1 MPSGYCKYV
10 KTIAKAV
17 TLAAGR
23 GTRMKGLTADCPK
36 PMLPLGDRPM
46 LAHQIERLEEAGVR
60 EILIVVGYKAEIVKD
75 YFAEHPPA
83 KATLSYVTQVK
94 QDGTGSAAL
103 LAREF
108 VGDDGFLMV
117 YGDNLVDSAVY
128 REMISRADG
137 AEMVLSV
144 KWVEDPYQG
153 GAVYTDGDR
162 VTKIIEKPEQGTST
176 TNWNNAGI
184 YIFRPSVFAAQEKM
198 GLSPRGEYELTDAV
212 HEVINSGK
220 PVSWYAIEGFWRDV
234 GRPEDLSHATE
245 FVEDE

>member
-1 MPSGYCKYV
+1 ME
-10 KTIAKAV
+10 TITKAV

-23 GTRMKGLTADCPK
+23 GTRMKDLTADCPK

-46 LAHQIERLEEAGVR
+46 LAHQIERLEAAGIR
-60 EILIVVGYKAEIVKD
+60 EVLIVVGYREDIVKD
-75 YFAEHPPA
+75 YFAANPPA
-83 KATLSYVTQVK
+83 QATLSYVTQVK

-103 LAREF
+103 LARDF
-108 VGDDGFLMV
+108 VGYDAFLMT
-117 YGDNLVDSAVY
+117 YGDNLVEPEVY
-128 REMISRADG
+128 SEMLARAAG

-144 KWVEDPYQG
+144 KWVEDPYHG

-162 VTKIIEKPEQGTST
+162 VTKIIEKPPQGTST
-176 TNWNNAGI
+176 THWNNAGI

-212 HEVINSGK
+212 HELVNSGK
-220 PVSWYAIEGFWRDV
+220 KVGWYDIKGFWRDV

-245 FVEDE
+245 FVKGG

>member
-1 MPSGYCKYV
+1 V
-10 KTIAKAV
+10 ETITKAV

-46 LAHQIERLEEAGVR
+46 LAHQIERLEEAGIR
-60 EILIVVGYKAEIVKD
+60 EILVVVGYKAEIVKD

-83 KATLSYVTQVK
+83 KATLSYVTQIK

-212 HEVINSGK
+212 HEVVSSGK